1 MSKKLYEQPTTKV
14 LVVRV
19 EGALL
24 TGSPDGTWGKSIKS
38 GTTWNID
45 DDPDYGLE

>member
-24 TGSPDGTWGKSIKS
+24 TGSPNAVRLNSASS
-38 GTTWNID
+38 GYEELYDLGEI
-45 DDPDYGLE
+45 

>member
-19 EGALL
+19 EGSILVVSGGANWAKSA
-24 TGSPDGTWGKSIKS
+24 GVAGGDDAYGENDGE
-38 GTTWNID
+38 
-45 DDPDYGLE
+45 LF